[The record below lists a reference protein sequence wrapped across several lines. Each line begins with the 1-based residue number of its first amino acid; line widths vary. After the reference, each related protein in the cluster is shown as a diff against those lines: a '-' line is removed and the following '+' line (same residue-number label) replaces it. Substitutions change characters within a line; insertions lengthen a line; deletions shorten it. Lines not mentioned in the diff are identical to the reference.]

1 MCFERRIGFIPYQNP
16 CYYSQ
21 IRNDNGLEYRKQ
33 YGLRSVFRSIS
44 VCGIM
49 VPKLSEARACAAHP
63 EGRAGAKS
71 AGMPLQKRGIGK
83 MTTANLLMLL
93 AIIVYLAGMIV
104 IGWIY
109 SKRTSNVGDFYLGG
123 RKLGPLTTAMSAEAS
138 DMSSWL
144 LLGLPGVAYI
154 SGIADAAWTAIGLA
168 VGTYLN
174 WLIVAKRIRAYTDHV
189 NAITVP
195 DFFSKR
201 YHDKRNL
208 LSCIAALV
216 IIIFFV
222 PYTASGFAACGKLF
236 KSLFGMDYTA
246 AMLLSAVVIVGYT
259 VLGGFMAASMTDL
272 IQSVVMTIA
281 LIVVFGFGISAAGGL
296 GAVMENAQALP
307 GYLKLTQS
315 YDIANNA
322 ASPYGALTIASTLA
336 WGLGYFGMPHV
347 LLRFMAIGDAQK
359 LKLSRRV
366 ASVWVV
372 ISMAAAVM
380 IGVVGNALSK
390 VGAVESFTTSSEAE
404 TIIIRIADLIA
415 SHGWLAALVGGMILA
430 GILAATMSTADSQ
443 LLAASSSVSQN
454 LFRDFLHIRMSKRTE
469 MVLARGCVVVIS
481 IIAAFIAA
489 DPNSSVFN
497 IVSFAWAGFGAAFGP
512 VVLLALFWR
521 RSNQAGA
528 LAGMVAG
535 GAMVFIWKYLVRPLG
550 GAWNIYELLP
560 AFIIACAVNVLVS
573 LLTPAPDK
581 AVTDEFDAVKAKY

>member
-1 MCFERRIGFIPYQNP
+1 
-16 CYYSQ
+16 
-21 IRNDNGLEYRKQ
+21 
-33 YGLRSVFRSIS
+33 
-44 VCGIM
+44 
-49 VPKLSEARACAAHP
+49 
-63 EGRAGAKS
+63 
-71 AGMPLQKRGIGK
+71 
-83 MTTANLLMLL
+83 MTTANLLMLI
-93 AIIVYLAGMIV
+93 AIIIYLAGMIA

-174 WLIVAKRIRAYTDHV
+174 WLIVARRIRAYTAHV

-236 KSLFGMDYTA
+236 KSLFGMNYTA

-272 IQSVVMTIA
+272 IQSIVMTVA
-281 LIVVFGFGISAAGGL
+281 LIVVFAFGISAAGGL
-296 GAVMENAQALP
+296 GAVMENARALP

-315 YDIANNA
+315 YDIASKA

-380 IGVVGNALSK
+380 IGVVGNAISAA
-390 VGAVESFTTSSEAE
+390 GAVESFTTSSEAE

-454 LFRDFLHIRMSKRTE
+454 LFRDFLHIRMSKRME
-469 MVLARGCVVVIS
+469 MVLARGSVVVIS

-521 RSNQAGA
+521 RSNRAGA
-528 LAGMVAG
+528 LAGMIAG
-535 GAMVFIWKYLVRPLG
+535 GGMVFIWKYLVRPLG

-560 AFIIACAVNVLVS
+560 AFIIACVVNVLVS
-573 LLTPAPDK
+573 LLTPAPEK
-581 AVTDEFDAVKAKY
+581 AVTDEFDAVKAKV